1 MSYIGIPPFG
11 QTVISVTTATATS
24 GQTTFNISGGYVVG
38 YVDVYLNGLL
48 LAPTAYTATD
58 GLTVVLGTGATAGD
72 KFHALA
78 YQPVSFVDAL
88 KASNNLSEVASAST
102 ARTNLGLAI
111 GTNVQAYDS
120 DLSTLATNGFG
131 TGADQVVKMDS
142 SARLP
147 IGTNWTV
154 AESGGVLY
162 FAYGGTNKFKIDSS
176 GNLTVSGNVTAYG
189 TV

>member
-11 QTVISVTTATATS
+11 QTVRSVTAETATS
-24 GQTTFNISGGYVVG
+24 SQTTFNITGGYVVG

-48 LAPTAYTATD
+48 LAPSTYTATN
-58 GLTVVLGTGATAGD
+58 GTTVVLNTGATAGD
-72 KFHALA
+72 KFQALA
-78 YQPVSFVDAL
+78 YQPISFID
-88 KASNNLSEVASAST
+88 T
-102 ARTNLGLAI
+102 YTQTQIDGFLA
-111 GTNVQAYDS
+111 GKQDS
-120 DLSTLATNGFG
+120 DADLTTLATNGFG
-131 TGADQVVKMDS
+131 TSADQVVKMDS